1 MKKITKFASRIVAT
15 VSLFGLAT
23 LASAQTLTDI
33 GATPPT
39 PGANDISQLSNVGT
53 VSQPDGLNY
62 YIDNASPPGQTF
74 TTGSNPAGYILNSV
88 ALLTDA
94 ANQGGN
100 VNSPQPS
107 GYTLYIYSISGST
120 ATLVV
125 SYPSI
130 GAGTFTYILGDWLQV
145 SGLSLQLNPN
155 TVYAFTFRR
164 GNNGWENLDTAS
176 GNLYAGG
183 EICLIPPAGGTVTYS
198 SSHSYDAAFDVGLT
212 PATAATPPS
221 IVTAPASQ
229 PVVLGTPVTLTVG
242 ATGVGVTYQ
251 WQAAATNSTAYTNLV
266 NGGIFAGVNTAS
278 LTITNFQAG
287 NVANYIVV
295 AANTSGSV
303 TNDGLNGDFPPAT
316 LTVSSNLLAN
326 SSFELPGTGKI
337 GAGFDAAGH
346 DIPYWSNT
354 GGLYGDSGVQPGGN
368 TGSWESYLQ
377 TSDGGAYQISGHQI
391 QANESFTLTWF
402 AKGEWNGGSGT
413 FDGTGPNDPKQTVEI
428 LTAPTATSAYVATI
442 TNAIT
447 SNGLPGGQGWI
458 QYTLTYNSTPAD
470 IGKYIGVSYVTAHV
484 NGDNKGTTW
493 SGFDDFSLVIQ
504 PPGSAPVIATP
515 PASVTQVLGS
525 TVTFTVAASG
535 SGLNYRWQAGATGS
549 GVYTN
554 ITNGGQFSGANTA
567 SLVLTN
573 FQTGNQAD
581 YVVIVSNS
589 GGTVTSTPPATLT
602 ADLSLPSITTY
613 PAGQSAYSGTNVT
626 LTVEATGAVSY
637 QWEAGAVS
645 SGVYTNIPGAN
656 AASLVLT
663 NVQDGNQADYVVVVS
678 NGSGS
683 ADSTS
688 APATLTVVDSAPT
701 LVTDA
706 TATPSAAY
714 VGYQNLNVLS
724 ATYVGSLP
732 LIYQWQFSPNA
743 SGTPVTPV
751 SASATNTTLSLTNL
765 QANQA
770 GYYRLQVTNRLGSV
784 YSSWAQVQ
792 LLPAA
797 SATYTWSTPVSYST
811 PTELTAAQ
819 ILSAPA
825 GAYFEAADF
834 GGGLQ
839 TVTVGSTVY
848 TFDNSGASASA
859 SGGGGY
865 TTGAF
870 AYNTGDS
877 GLNSALNGFYYDGG
891 QHLITIHNLTVGQ
904 LYSVQLFGL
913 DDRIGPSAR
922 QSTYQDPNNAN
933 DISAVITAGDNQ
945 YLVGTFTA
953 SSADMTIQ
961 QNLLPSGSGSFS
973 ALVVR
978 TLTLAPP
985 APVIVRSGSSLQ
997 ITWTAG
1003 TLLQATNI
1011 TGPWTTN
1018 SSTPSTITVTPTA
1031 PQMYYQ
1037 VQAP

>member
-1 MKKITKFASRIVAT
+1 MKKITKFASRLVAT
-15 VSLFGLAT
+15 LALLGLAT
-23 LASAQTLTDI
+23 TVPAQTLTDI
-33 GATPPT
+33 GATAPT
-39 PGANDISQLSNVGT
+39 PGANDIYQLSNVGT
-53 VSQPDGLNY
+53 TSQPDGLNY
-62 YIDNASPPGQTF
+62 YIDNSSPPGQTF
-74 TTGSNPAGYILNSV
+74 TTGSNTAGYILNSV

-94 ANQGGN
+94 VNQGGGVGN
-100 VNSPQPS
+100 IQPS
-107 GYTLYIYSISGST
+107 GYTLYIYSISGTT
-120 ATLVV
+120 ATLLA
-125 SYPSI
+125 SYPSM
-130 GAGTFTYILGDWLQV
+130 GAGTFTYTVGDWLQV

-155 TVYAFTFRR
+155 SVYAYTFHR
-164 GNNGWENLDTAS
+164 GNNGWDSADAAS
-176 GNLYAGG
+176 GNLYSGG
-183 EICLIPPAGGTVTYS
+183 QICLIPTAGGTVTYG
-198 SSHSYDAAFDVGLT
+198 SSHNYDAAFDLGLT
-212 PATAATPPS
+212 PSATITPPN

-242 ATGVGVTYQ
+242 ATGLGVTYH

-266 NGGIFAGVNTAS
+266 NGGQFAGVTTAN

-295 AANTSGSV
+295 ASNTSGSV

-337 GAGFDAAGH
+337 GAGCDAVGH
-346 DIPYWSNT
+346 DIPYWGNT
-354 GGLYGDSGVQPGGN
+354 GGLYGDSGVQPGGH
-368 TGSWESYLQ
+368 TGNWESYLQ
-377 TSDGGAYQISGHQI
+377 TADGGAYQISGHQI
-391 QANESFTLTWF
+391 KANESFTLTWY
-402 AKGEWNGGSGT
+402 AQGEWNGGSGT
-413 FDGTGPNDPKQTVEI
+413 FDGTGPTDPKQTVEI
-428 LTAPTATSAYVATI
+428 LTAPTPTSAFAATI

-447 SNGLPGGQGWI
+447 TNGLPGGQGWI

-470 IGKYIGVSYVTAHV
+470 IGKYIGVSYVTVHN
-484 NGDNKGTTW
+484 NGDALGTTW

-515 PASVTQVLGS
+515 PANVTQVLGS
-525 TVTFTVAASG
+525 TVTLTVAASG
-535 SGLNYRWQAGATGS
+535 SGLNYQWQAGATGS
-549 GVYTN
+549 GIYTN

-567 SLVLTN
+567 SLIISNLQV
-573 FQTGNQAD
+573 GNQAD
-581 YVVIVSNS
+581 YVVIVANS
-589 GGTVTSTPPATLT
+589 GGTVTSTPPATVT
-602 ADLSLPSITTY
+602 ADLSLPNITTY
-613 PAGQSAYSGTNVT
+613 PVGQSAYSGTNVT
-626 LTVEATGAVSY
+626 LTVVATGAVSY
-637 QWEAGAVS
+637 QWQAGVVG

-656 AASLVLT
+656 SASLVLT
-663 NVQDGNQADYVVVVS
+663 NVQDGNQGDYVVIVS
-678 NGSGS
+678 NGSGPV
-683 ADSTS
+683 DSTG
-688 APATLTVVDSAPT
+688 APATLMIVDSAPT

-732 LIYQWQFSPNA
+732 LAYQWQFSPNA
-743 SGTPVTPV
+743 SGTPVSSV
-751 SASATNTTLSLTNL
+751 SATATNTTLSLTNL
-765 QANQA
+765 QVNQA

-792 LLPAA
+792 LLPAS
-797 SATYTWSTPVSYST
+797 SATYTWSTPVPYST

-848 TFDNSGASASA
+848 TFDNTGAAASAT
-859 SGGGGY
+859 GGGGY
-865 TTGAF
+865 TSGAF
-870 AYNTGDS
+870 ADNTGDA
-877 GLNSALNGFYYDGG
+877 GLNAALNGFYYDGG
-891 QHLITIHNLTVGQ
+891 QHLITIHNLTIGQ

-913 DDRIGPSAR
+913 DDRSGPSSR

-933 DISAVITAGDNQ
+933 DVSAVITAGDNE

-953 SSADMTIQ
+953 SSTDMTIQ

-978 TLTLAPP
+978 TLTPS

-1018 SSTPSTITVTPTA
+1018 SSTPSTITITPTA

-1037 VQAP
+1037 VQFP